1 MAQQAQYAQQAP
13 FFPDVGVRDE
23 SAAKSSVQ
31 YYPGDRSYYPVNNE
45 EKYVDFGVRRSMK
58 Y

>member
-1 MAQQAQYAQQAP
+1 MAQQAP
-13 FFPDVGVRDE
+13 FFPDVGRRDE
-23 SAAKSSVQ
+23 SAAPYSPQ

-45 EKYVDFGVRRSMK
+45 EKWIDFMAHSSAK